1 MAASNKGVIHEMDNQ
16 VTKGAKP
23 AEPKQATPNYVPDN
37 APIEDLGGPTP
48 QNSKPTDNSNKLK
61 TPNAAFAQTGD
72 VQTKGS
78 AGTVQQ
84 DGPLGA
90 VGLKST
96 GYGKGANEE
105 AEVEADEKAEV
116 VAEEPAKDES
126 TETVVEAEVQEDE
139 TIDLSADVKALFEG
153 EELSESFQ
161 EKAKTIF
168 EATIKSKIATV
179 KESLEKKYQAS
190 IDEQMSEWKTALQ
203 ERVDGY
209 LHYVSTEWIEEN
221 ALQVES
227 GIRGELSESFM
238 TGLKGLFEEH
248 YVSIP
253 EDKYDVLEA
262 MVTKLDE
269 METKLN
275 EQIDSNVALTKRL
288 SVSVSDNILDEA
300 SAGLALSQKEKLSE
314 LAKGVEFESEEQY
327 REKLN
332 TLKESYFTPKKVD
345 ESQEVTEETS
355 INEDVSP
362 VMGQYLQALHKFQ

>member
-1 MAASNKGVIHEMDNQ
+1 MTASNSELHEMENQ

-23 AEPKQATPNYVPDN
+23 AEPKATTPNYVPDN

-48 QNSKPTDNSNKLK
+48 TNYKSTDNSAKLK

-72 VQTKGS
+72 VQTKGT

-84 DGPLGA
+84 DGPLGP
-90 VGLKST
+90 VGMKSS

-105 AEVEADEKAEV
+105 VEAP
-116 VAEEPAKDES
+116 AEET
-126 TETVVEAEVQEDE
+126 TETVAEVQEID
-139 TIDLSADVKALFEG
+139 IDLTDDVKALFEG
-153 EELSESFQ
+153 EELSDTFQ
-161 EKAKTIF
+161 EKARTIF
-168 EATIKSKIATV
+168 EATVKSKIVSV
-179 KESLEKKYQAS
+179 KESLEAEFSKKL
-190 IDEQMSEWKTALQ
+190 EEEVSEFKTKLQ
-203 ERVDGY
+203 ERVDNY
-209 LHYVSTEWIEEN
+209 LHYVATEWIEEN

-253 EDKYDVLEA
+253 EEKYDVLEA

-269 METKLN
+269 MENKLN

-300 SAGLALSQKEKLSE
+300 SAGLALSQKEKLAE

-332 TLKESYFTPKKVD
+332 TLKESYFAKKPVS

-362 VMGQYLQALHKFQ
+362 AMGQYLQALHKFQ

>member
-1 MAASNKGVIHEMDNQ
+1 MAASKNTEVLHEMENQ

-37 APIEDLGGPTP
+37 AAIEDLGGPTP
-48 QNSKPTDNSNKLK
+48 TNSKPTDNSNKLK

-90 VGLKST
+90 VGLKSS

-105 AEVEADEKAEV
+105 AEVEADEKQEV
-116 VAEEPAKDES
+116 VAEQPVEEK
-126 TETVVEAEVQEDE
+126 ETVQEDS
-139 TIDLSADVKALFEG
+139 IDLSDDVKALFEG
-153 EELSESFQ
+153 EELSDSFQ

-168 EATIKSKIATV
+168 EATIKSKIASL
-179 KESLEKKYQAS
+179 KESLEKKYETS
-190 IDEQMSEWKTALQ
+190 IEEQMSEWKSSLQ
-203 ERVDGY
+203 ERVDNY

-248 YVSIP
+248 YVNIP

-332 TLKESYFTPKKVD
+332 TLKESYFAPKKIE

-362 VMGQYLQALHKFQ
+362 AMGQYLQALHKFQ

>member
-1 MAASNKGVIHEMDNQ
+1 MTASNSELHEMENQ

-23 AEPKQATPNYVPDN
+23 AEPKATTPNYVPDN

-48 QNSKPTDNSNKLK
+48 TNYKSTDNSAKLK

-72 VQTKGS
+72 VQTKGT

-90 VGLKST
+90 VGLKSS

-105 AEVEADEKAEV
+105 VEAP
-116 VAEEPAKDES
+116 AEET
-126 TETVVEAEVQEDE
+126 TETVAEVQEID
-139 TIDLSADVKALFEG
+139 IDLTDDVKALFEG
-153 EELSESFQ
+153 EELSDTFQ
-161 EKAKTIF
+161 EKARTIF
-168 EATIKSKIATV
+168 EATVKSKIVSV
-179 KESLEKKYQAS
+179 KESLEAEFSKKL
-190 IDEQMSEWKTALQ
+190 EEEVSEFKTTLQ
-203 ERVDGY
+203 ERVDNY
-209 LHYVSTEWIEEN
+209 LHYVATEWIEEN

-253 EDKYDVLEA
+253 EEKYDVLEA

-269 METKLN
+269 MENKLN
-275 EQIDSNVALTKRL
+275 EQIDNNVSLTKRL

-300 SAGLALSQKEKLSE
+300 SAGLALSQKEKLAE

-332 TLKESYFTPKKVD
+332 TLKESYFAKKPVS

-362 VMGQYLQALHKFQ
+362 AMDQYLQALHKFQ

>member
-1 MAASNKGVIHEMDNQ
+1 MTASNSELHEMENQ

-23 AEPKQATPNYVPDN
+23 AEPKATTPNYVPDN

-48 QNSKPTDNSNKLK
+48 TNYKSTDNSAKLK

-72 VQTKGS
+72 VQTKGT

-84 DGPLGA
+84 DGPLGP
-90 VGLKST
+90 VGMKSS

-105 AEVEADEKAEV
+105 VEAP
-116 VAEEPAKDES
+116 AEET
-126 TETVVEAEVQEDE
+126 TETVAEVQELD
-139 TIDLSADVKALFEG
+139 IDLTDDVKALFEG
-153 EELSESFQ
+153 EELSDTFQ
-161 EKAKTIF
+161 EKARTIF
-168 EATIKSKIATV
+168 EATVKSKIVSV
-179 KESLEKKYQAS
+179 KESLEAEFSKKL
-190 IDEQMSEWKTALQ
+190 EEEVSEFKTTLQ
-203 ERVDGY
+203 ERVDNY
-209 LHYVSTEWIEEN
+209 LHYVATEWIEEN

-253 EDKYDVLEA
+253 EEKYDVLEA

-269 METKLN
+269 MENKLN

-300 SAGLALSQKEKLSE
+300 SAGLALSQKEKLAE

-332 TLKESYFTPKKVD
+332 TLKESYFAKKPVS

-362 VMGQYLQALHKFQ
+362 AMDQYLQALHKFQ

>member
-1 MAASNKGVIHEMDNQ
+1 MTASNSELHEMENQ

-23 AEPKQATPNYVPDN
+23 AEPKATTPNYVPDN

-48 QNSKPTDNSNKLK
+48 TNYKSTDNSAKLK

-72 VQTKGS
+72 VQTKGT

-90 VGLKST
+90 VGLKSS

-105 AEVEADEKAEV
+105 VEAP
-116 VAEEPAKDES
+116 AEET
-126 TETVVEAEVQEDE
+126 TETVAEVQEID
-139 TIDLSADVKALFEG
+139 IDLTDDVKALFEG
-153 EELSESFQ
+153 EELSDTFQ
-161 EKAKTIF
+161 EKARTIF
-168 EATIKSKIATV
+168 EATVKSKIVSV
-179 KESLEKKYQAS
+179 KESLEAEFSKKL
-190 IDEQMSEWKTALQ
+190 EEEVSEFKTKLQ
-203 ERVDGY
+203 ERVDNY
-209 LHYVSTEWIEEN
+209 LHYVATEWIEEN

-253 EDKYDVLEA
+253 EEKYDVLEA

-269 METKLN
+269 MENKLN
-275 EQIDSNVALTKRL
+275 EQIDNNVSLTKRL

-300 SAGLALSQKEKLSE
+300 SAGLALSQKEKLAE

-332 TLKESYFTPKKVD
+332 TLKESYFAKKPVS

-362 VMGQYLQALHKFQ
+362 AMDQYLQALHKFQ

>member
-1 MAASNKGVIHEMDNQ
+1 MTASNSELHEMENQ

-23 AEPKQATPNYVPDN
+23 AEPKATTPNYVPDN

-48 QNSKPTDNSNKLK
+48 TNYKSTDNSAKLK

-72 VQTKGS
+72 VQTKGT

-90 VGLKST
+90 VGLKSS

-105 AEVEADEKAEV
+105 VEAP
-116 VAEEPAKDES
+116 AEET
-126 TETVVEAEVQEDE
+126 TETVAEVQEID
-139 TIDLSADVKALFEG
+139 IDLTDDVKALFEG
-153 EELSESFQ
+153 EELSDTFQ
-161 EKAKTIF
+161 EKARTIF
-168 EATIKSKIATV
+168 EATVKSKIVSV
-179 KESLEKKYQAS
+179 KESLEAEFSKKL
-190 IDEQMSEWKTALQ
+190 EEEVSEFKTKLQ
-203 ERVDGY
+203 ERVDNY
-209 LHYVSTEWIEEN
+209 LHYVATEWIEEN

-253 EDKYDVLEA
+253 EEKYDVLEA

-269 METKLN
+269 MENKLN

-300 SAGLALSQKEKLSE
+300 SAGLALSQKEKLAE

-332 TLKESYFTPKKVD
+332 TLKESYFTKKPVT

-362 VMGQYLQALHKFQ
+362 AMGAYLQALHKFQ

>member
-1 MAASNKGVIHEMDNQ
+1 MTASNSELHEMENQ

-23 AEPKQATPNYVPDN
+23 AEPKATTPNYVPDN
-37 APIEDLGGPTP
+37 AAIEDLGGPTP
-48 QNSKPTDNSNKLK
+48 TNSKPTDNSNKLK
-61 TPNAAFAQTGD
+61 TPGAAFAQTGD
-72 VQTKGS
+72 PQTKGT

-84 DGPLGA
+84 DGPLGP
-90 VGLKST
+90 VGMKSS
-96 GYGKGANEE
+96 GYGRGANEE
-105 AEVEADEKAEV
+105 VEASTE
-116 VAEEPAKDES
+116 ES
-126 TETVVEAEVQEDE
+126 TETVAEVQELD
-139 TIDLSADVKALFEG
+139 IDLTDDVKALFEG
-153 EELSESFQ
+153 EELSDTFQ
-161 EKAKTIF
+161 EKARTIF
-168 EATIKSKIATV
+168 EATVKSKIVSV
-179 KESLEKKYQAS
+179 KESLEAKY
-190 IDEQMSEWKTALQ
+190 DEQLVESVAAIKTELQ
-203 ERVDGY
+203 ERVDNY
-209 LHYVSTEWIEEN
+209 LHYVATEWIEEN

-253 EDKYDVLEA
+253 EEKYDVLEA

-269 METKLN
+269 MENKLN
-275 EQIDSNVALTKRL
+275 EQIDSNVSLTKRL

-300 SAGLALSQKEKLSE
+300 SAGLALSQKEKLAE

-332 TLKESYFTPKKVD
+332 TLKESYFAKKPVS

-362 VMGQYLQALHKFQ
+362 AMGQYLQALHKFQ

>member
-1 MAASNKGVIHEMDNQ
+1 MTASNSELHEMENQ

-23 AEPKQATPNYVPDN
+23 AEPKATTPNYVPDN

-48 QNSKPTDNSNKLK
+48 TNYKSTDNSAKLK

-72 VQTKGS
+72 VQTKGT

-84 DGPLGA
+84 DGPLGP
-90 VGLKST
+90 VGMKSS

-105 AEVEADEKAEV
+105 VEAPAEGT
-116 VAEEPAKDES
+116 
-126 TETVVEAEVQEDE
+126 TETVAEVQEID
-139 TIDLSADVKALFEG
+139 IDLTDDVKALFEG
-153 EELSESFQ
+153 EELSDTFQ
-161 EKAKTIF
+161 EKARTIF
-168 EATIKSKIATV
+168 EATVKSKIVSV
-179 KESLEKKYQAS
+179 KESLEAEFSKKL
-190 IDEQMSEWKTALQ
+190 EEEVSEFKTKLQ
-203 ERVDGY
+203 ERVDNY
-209 LHYVSTEWIEEN
+209 LHYVATEWIEEN

-253 EDKYDVLEA
+253 EEKYDVLEA

-269 METKLN
+269 MENKLN
-275 EQIDSNVALTKRL
+275 EQIDSNVSLTKRL

-300 SAGLALSQKEKLSE
+300 SAGLALSQKEKLAE

-332 TLKESYFTPKKVD
+332 TLKESYFAKKPVS

-362 VMGQYLQALHKFQ
+362 AMDAYLQALHKFQ

>member
-1 MAASNKGVIHEMDNQ
+1 MTASNSELHEMENQ

-48 QNSKPTDNSNKLK
+48 TNYKSTDNSAKLK

-72 VQTKGS
+72 VQTKGT

-90 VGLKST
+90 VGLKSS

-105 AEVEADEKAEV
+105 VEAP
-116 VAEEPAKDES
+116 AEET
-126 TETVVEAEVQEDE
+126 TETVAEVQEID
-139 TIDLSADVKALFEG
+139 IDLTDDVKALFEG
-153 EELSESFQ
+153 EELSDTFQ
-161 EKAKTIF
+161 EKARTIF
-168 EATIKSKIATV
+168 EATVKSKIVSV
-179 KESLEKKYQAS
+179 KESLEAEFSKKL
-190 IDEQMSEWKTALQ
+190 EEEVSEFKTKLQ
-203 ERVDGY
+203 ERVDNY
-209 LHYVSTEWIEEN
+209 LHYVATEWIEEN

-248 YVSIP
+248 YVNIP
-253 EDKYDVLEA
+253 EEKYDVLEA

-269 METKLN
+269 MENKLN

-300 SAGLALSQKEKLSE
+300 SAGLALSQKEKLAE

-332 TLKESYFTPKKVD
+332 TLKESYFAKKPVS

-362 VMGQYLQALHKFQ
+362 AMDQYLQALHKFQ

>member
-1 MAASNKGVIHEMDNQ
+1 MTASNSELHEMENQ

-23 AEPKQATPNYVPDN
+23 AEPKATTPNYVPDN

-48 QNSKPTDNSNKLK
+48 TNYKSTDNSAKLK

-72 VQTKGS
+72 VQTKGT

-90 VGLKST
+90 VGLKSS

-105 AEVEADEKAEV
+105 VEAP
-116 VAEEPAKDES
+116 AEET
-126 TETVVEAEVQEDE
+126 TETVAEVQEID
-139 TIDLSADVKALFEG
+139 IDLTDDVKALFEG
-153 EELSESFQ
+153 EELSDTFQ
-161 EKAKTIF
+161 EKARTIF
-168 EATIKSKIATV
+168 EATVKSKIVSV
-179 KESLEKKYQAS
+179 KESLEAEFSKKL
-190 IDEQMSEWKTALQ
+190 EEEVSEFKTKLQ
-203 ERVDGY
+203 ERVDNY
-209 LHYVSTEWIEEN
+209 LHYVATEWIEEN

-300 SAGLALSQKEKLSE
+300 SAGLALSQKEKLAE

-327 REKLN
+327 REKLT
-332 TLKESYFTPKKVD
+332 TLKESYFAPKKVD
-345 ESQEVTEETS
+345 ESQEVTEEAS

-362 VMGQYLQALHKFQ
+362 AMDQYLQALHKFQ

>member
-1 MAASNKGVIHEMDNQ
+1 MTASNSELHEMENQ

-23 AEPKQATPNYVPDN
+23 AEPKATTQNYVPDN
-37 APIEDLGGPTP
+37 APIEDLCGPTP
-48 QNSKPTDNSNKLK
+48 TNYKSTDNSAKLK

-72 VQTKGS
+72 VQTKGT

-84 DGPLGA
+84 DGPLGP
-90 VGLKST
+90 VGMKSS

-105 AEVEADEKAEV
+105 VEAP
-116 VAEEPAKDES
+116 AEET
-126 TETVVEAEVQEDE
+126 TEPVAEVQEID
-139 TIDLSADVKALFEG
+139 IDLTDDVKALFEG
-153 EELSESFQ
+153 EELSDTFQ
-161 EKAKTIF
+161 EKARTIF
-168 EATIKSKIATV
+168 EATVKSKIVSV
-179 KESLEKKYQAS
+179 KESLEAEFSKKL
-190 IDEQMSEWKTALQ
+190 EEEVSEFKTKLQ
-203 ERVDGY
+203 ERVDNY
-209 LHYVSTEWIEEN
+209 LHYVATEWIEEN

-253 EDKYDVLEA
+253 EEKYDVLEA

-269 METKLN
+269 MENKLN

-300 SAGLALSQKEKLSE
+300 SAGLALSQKEKLAE

-332 TLKESYFTPKKVD
+332 TLKESYFAKKPVS

-362 VMGQYLQALHKFQ
+362 AMGQYLQALHKFQ

>member
-1 MAASNKGVIHEMDNQ
+1 MENQ

-23 AEPKQATPNYVPDN
+23 AEPKATTPNYVPDN
-37 APIEDLGGPTP
+37 AAIEDLGGPTP
-48 QNSKPTDNSNKLK
+48 TNSKPTDNSNKLK

-72 VQTKGS
+72 VQTKGT

-84 DGPLGA
+84 DGPLGP
-90 VGLKST
+90 VGMKSS
-96 GYGKGANEE
+96 GYGRGANEE
-105 AEVEADEKAEV
+105 VEASTE
-116 VAEEPAKDES
+116 ES
-126 TETVVEAEVQEDE
+126 TETVAEVQELD
-139 TIDLSADVKALFEG
+139 IDLTDDVKALFEG
-153 EELSESFQ
+153 EELSDTFQ
-161 EKAKTIF
+161 EKARTIF
-168 EATIKSKIATV
+168 ETTVKSKIVSV
-179 KESLEKKYQAS
+179 KESLEAKY
-190 IDEQMSEWKTALQ
+190 DEQLVESVAAIKTELQ
-203 ERVDGY
+203 ERVDNY
-209 LHYVSTEWIEEN
+209 LHYVATEWIEEN

-253 EDKYDVLEA
+253 EEKYDVLEA

-269 METKLN
+269 MENKLN

-300 SAGLALSQKEKLSE
+300 SAGLALSQKEKLAE

-332 TLKESYFTPKKVD
+332 TLKESYFTKKPVS

-355 INEDVSP
+355 INEEVSP
-362 VMGQYLQALHKFQ
+362 AMGQYLQALHKFQ

>member
-1 MAASNKGVIHEMDNQ
+1 MTASNSELHEMENQ

-23 AEPKQATPNYVPDN
+23 AEPKATTPNYVPDN
-37 APIEDLGGPTP
+37 AAIEDLGGPTP
-48 QNSKPTDNSNKLK
+48 TNSKPTDNSNKLK
-61 TPNAAFAQTGD
+61 TPGAAFAQTGD
-72 VQTKGS
+72 VQTKGT

-84 DGPLGA
+84 DGPLGP
-90 VGLKST
+90 VGMKST

-105 AEVEADEKAEV
+105 VEA
-116 VAEEPAKDES
+116 S
-126 TETVVEAEVQEDE
+126 TEETTTVAEVQEID
-139 TIDLSADVKALFEG
+139 IDLTDDVKALFEG
-153 EELSESFQ
+153 EELSDTFQ
-161 EKAKTIF
+161 EKARTIF
-168 EATIKSKIATV
+168 EATVKSKIVSV
-179 KESLEKKYQAS
+179 KESLEAKY
-190 IDEQMSEWKTALQ
+190 DEQLVESVASFKAELQ
-203 ERVDGY
+203 ERVDNY
-209 LHYVSTEWIEEN
+209 LHYVATEWIEEN

-253 EDKYDVLEA
+253 EEKYDVLEA

-269 METKLN
+269 MENKLN
-275 EQIDSNVALTKRL
+275 EQIDSNVSLTKRL

-300 SAGLALSQKEKLSE
+300 SAGLALSQKEKLAE

-327 REKLN
+327 RAKLN
-332 TLKESYFTPKKVD
+332 TLKESYFAKKPVT

-362 VMGQYLQALHKFQ
+362 AMGQYLQALHKFQ